1 MKTVIL
7 LMALVVGSAHAQVV
21 YQSQQYQEPRL
32 RNVVPNPF
40 PPSYYQ
46 QKMQQYNFRQS
57 PRVIIVTPQQ
67 TVIPTGQVSPQDQQI
82 INLIK

>member
-7 LMALVVGSAHAQVV
+7 LIALVVGSAHAQVV

-40 PPSYYQ
+40 PPSYWD
-46 QKMQQYNFRQS
+46 QKRVNVRS
-57 PRVIIVTPQQ
+57 APRIIISVPVQ
-67 TVIPTGQVSPQDQQI
+67 TVIPTGPVAPQDQQI

>member
-1 MKTVIL
+1 MKYAIL
-7 LMALVVGSAHAQVV
+7 SITILASAVNAQVV
-21 YQSQQYQEPRL
+21 YQSQQYQEPQL

-46 QKMQQYNFRQS
+46 QKMQQYNFRQP

>member
-7 LMALVVGSAHAQVV
+7 LTALVVGSANAQVV

-46 QKMQQYNFRQS
+46 QRRQQYNFRQQ
-57 PRVIIVTPQQ
+57 PRVIIVTPQL
-67 TVIPTGQVSPQDQQI
+67 TVIPTGPLSSQDQQI
-82 INLIK
+82 IDLIK